1 MFNVQIFWG
10 GGGGGVV
17 CLLLILPF
25 LFVTRRSSTFKKNAL
40 LGIPW
45 ESSGRSSEL
54 PLQGA
59 QVQPLVGELRT
70 HMLCGVWPITI

>member
-1 MFNVQIFWG
+1 MLAFNLTLSICNQAF
-10 GGGGGVV
+10 
-17 CLLLILPF
+17 F
-25 LFVTRRSSTFKKNAL
+25 YFKKNAL

-59 QVQPLVGELRT
+59 QVQPLVGERRT